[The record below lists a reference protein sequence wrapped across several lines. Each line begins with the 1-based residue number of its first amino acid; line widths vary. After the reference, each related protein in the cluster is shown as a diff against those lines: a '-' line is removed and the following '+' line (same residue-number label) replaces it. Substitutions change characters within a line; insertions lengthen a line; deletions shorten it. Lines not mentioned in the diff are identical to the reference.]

1 MIYYRC
7 LRTTRRNPMMVYE
20 VRMKNTVD
28 GRTKVLRVN
37 AETCMDANREALLD
51 MGSFGMWTVVDSK
64 LVSVRY

>member
-51 MGSFGMWTVVDSK
+51 MGAFGHWTIVDSK